1 MFTNSII
8 FMPKK
13 APQIVKGQQKAKAP
27 ITLSKKIA
35 KMPKKAPQKV
45 KGQQKAN
52 APITSSKKIAKM
64 TKKANVKAMVTQK
77 LLNPKMTVNTALDPA
92 LIKDTISELI
102 NPGPGTA
109 VQSAGP
115 VEADTI
121 RNLLLPKLYGL
132 KNTKVVRE
140 ILEVPANA
148 GSVQGPSLYGC
159 GGGGT
164 PPTGSTSSW
173 FFPEDDKTTMQGSGL
188 VYCWMSLVACTFK
201 QGGKGYCGR
210 GINHEMEHA
219 LPCAAQVF
227 ASLLAQRLDLDEN
240 RKYRKHHVIL
250 FEVMKVLLVGKSLS
264 GGGTVTEQM
273 VVRYVYIIMRMIR
286 RQQVI
291 LGLPS
296 ISVCNQKKCQL
307 NLLKMEVDPATLKV
321 SLRTN
326 PDEVREIM
334 DAVGS
339 AKALR
344 MTIVN
349 SDKVK
354 FQPCG
359 WCGVNNKESAFDNDD
374 RLRTLYASAYSNTA
388 QQDTAIAS
396 AKAFKENT
404 DKLGLLTGQ
413 CEKVCD
419 KYNEMSEAEI
429 VKGEPTV
436 DLSRFIISASI
447 IVLSVIIKST
457 YKELGVDTVHLPEL
471 FKWVGL
477 AKTTLS
483 DAATLEKLFGTKKN
497 GADWVIRK
505 SQELA
510 EESGNVTTKN
520 YLNCNDGTIRDLVE
534 AVSTG
539 GVLAGGGQTGGSN
552 MDLDKSVHP
561 RYRAKGKLWNY
572 TKLPQG
578 QSLPNSSSGTMDVDY
593 ETWQQQSAAVAAAA
607 AQEAQQQQQQE
618 LAWQQQQQQQQ
629 QELAWQQQ
637 QQALALQQQQSAAV
651 AAAAAQGAQQ
661 QQELAWQ
668 QQQSAAVAAA
678 QEAQQQPKFDT
689 LIDEINSFFRY
700 EVTYPRDPRDNLGV
714 EENIILIFDYF
725 ESGGTGTNPDFIS
738 AVELNIDN
746 LTDSQIIELD
756 ESVVGERPVIL
767 PKSGLARMNTVD
779 VLSAESGYQPP
790 EGVESEVEM
799 TPLSSQ
805 SEDDITNSQS
815 DGDITDQESAY
826 SPLSA
831 EFGYQ
836 PPEGVESEVEMTPL
850 SSQSEDDITNS
861 QSDGDITDPE
871 SAYSQTAPF
880 DTDSQTE
887 SEEGVLGDGHF
898 SGVRLGHG
906 IFDEGSQ
913 RSHFSGVGLGNS
925 IFDATSSEEEEEEEM
940 EKEEEEDLLGGGGA
954 HNRPFGFGSGKKKSK
969 KTKRKSNKKN
979 TKRKTKRKSNKKT
992 KRKSNKKNTKRK
1004 TKRKTNKKY

>member
-1 MFTNSII
+1 
-8 FMPKK
+8 MPKK

-27 ITLSKKIA
+27 ITL
-35 KMPKKAPQKV
+35 
-45 KGQQKAN
+45 
-52 APITSSKKIAKM
+52 SKKIAKM

-173 FFPEDDKTTMQGSGL
+173 FFPEDKKAAMKNSGL

-307 NLLKMEVDPATLKV
+307 NLLKMEVDPVTLKV

-339 AKALR
+339 ENSLR

-388 QQDTAIAS
+388 QIEAAKKS
-396 AKAFKENT
+396 ANDFKENT
-404 DKLGLLTGQ
+404 DKVGLLTGQ
-413 CEKVCD
+413 CKKVCD
-419 KYNEMSEAEI
+419 KYNEMNNAEI
-429 VKGEPTV
+429 AQGVKV

-607 AQEAQQQQQQE
+607 AQ
-618 LAWQQQQQQQQ
+618 
-629 QELAWQQQ
+629 
-637 QQALALQQQQSAAV
+637 
-651 AAAAAQGAQQ
+651 GAQQ

-678 QEAQQQPKFDT
+678 QEAQQQPIFDT

-815 DGDITDQESAY
+815 DGDITYQESAY

-871 SAYSQTAPF
+871 SAYSQT
-880 DTDSQTE
+880 E

-898 SGVRLGHG
+898 SGVGLGHG